1 MATDY
6 VAVKPTKLWKGSPFV
21 KLDNGDWVLQADKTV
36 PVGTILSLGDPDNYA
51 FNFDGKKASFRYVT
65 NMDSGSSQ
73 FYIQTS
79 VVDALLDKA
88 QSGSLQEPKNYWPKS
103 SSFTVTD
110 QPVGGKKRK
119 VKVTD
124 PSAPLSARKVYGE
137 PIAYAGGLTPP
148 GYIFLPEFTTTKPTK
163 PTKAEPEQK
172 PKKPSGG
179 GSYTPPPS
187 LPAPAP
193 AEPQEA
199 GPNKLLI
206 IAGVA
211 GAVVLLLL
219 LTGSKD

>member
-1 MATDY
+1 MGTTYIA
-6 VAVKPTKLWKGSPFV
+6 AKPTKLWKGTPYV
-21 KLDNGDWVLQADKTV
+21 KTNKGDWVLQADKTV
-36 PVGTILSLGDPDNYA
+36 PVGTVLELDDPDDMA
-51 FNFDGKKASFRYVT
+51 FNLDGKKASFRYAS
-65 NMDSGSSQ
+65 NMDIGPAQ
-73 FYIQTS
+73 FYVQTS

-88 QSGSLQEPKNYWPKS
+88 QSGSLQEAKNYWPKS

-163 PTKAEPEQK
+163 PSPAVAEEK

-187 LPAPAP
+187 LPAPPVA
-193 AEPQEA
+193 PQEA
-199 GPNKLLI
+199 GPNKVLI